1 VSPSMEA
8 PGNIDQEFLEPGVD
22 RDVSKIFA

>member
-1 VSPSMEA
+1 MEA